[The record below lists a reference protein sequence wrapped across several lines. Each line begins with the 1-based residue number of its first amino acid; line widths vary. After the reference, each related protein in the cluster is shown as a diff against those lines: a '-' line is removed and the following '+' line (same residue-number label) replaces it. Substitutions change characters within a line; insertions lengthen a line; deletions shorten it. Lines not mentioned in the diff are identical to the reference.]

1 MKTEI
6 VEGETVRTGS
16 ANVFADLGLSN
27 PEERLLKARLMSAI
41 NAEIRRRA
49 LTQQQAG
56 ELVGLKQP
64 ELSRI
69 ANGRGAGFSTDRLIE
84 VLRHLG
90 CDVEISVSIAS
101 GPVGELRCQETGSP
115 MKPVTIESSSKALS
129 AARSAYA
136 FADKNEARASAAHYS
151 RSRDAFAIRLRNG
164 IELLIPRRL
173 LQGLAQ
179 ATAADASRIMIVDKG
194 SGLRWPTL
202 DVDLTVTGL
211 VSGVFG
217 TKTWMSEL
225 GRAGGGRS
233 RKREVPA

>member
-6 VEGETVRTGS
+6 VDGEIARTGG

-41 NAEIRRRA
+41 NEEIRRRA

-56 ELVGLKQP
+56 KLVRLKQP

-69 ANGRGAGFSTDRLIE
+69 ANGPGAGFSTDRLIE

-90 CDVEISVSIAS
+90 CDVEISVSVAS
-101 GPVGELRCQETGSP
+101 GPVGELRCQETVS
-115 MKPVTIESSSKALS
+115 
-129 AARSAYA
+129 
-136 FADKNEARASAAHYS
+136 NEARASAAHYS

-202 DVDLTVTGL
+202 DVDLTVPGL

-217 TKTWMSEL
+217 WS
-225 GRAGGGRS
+225 GRHH
-233 RKREVPA
+233 